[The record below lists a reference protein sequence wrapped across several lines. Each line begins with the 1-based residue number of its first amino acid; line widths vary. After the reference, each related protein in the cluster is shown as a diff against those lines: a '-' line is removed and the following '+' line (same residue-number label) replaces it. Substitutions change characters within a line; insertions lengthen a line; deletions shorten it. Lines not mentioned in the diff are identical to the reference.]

1 LRAKTF
7 PVKILQNR
15 ITKVDK
21 GFSWGFM
28 AEGDKIQMFEPIE
41 ITENKLLLNIDDF
54 GSNINTI

>member
-1 LRAKTF
+1 M
-7 PVKILQNR
+7 KILQNR